1 MPTSQMFKFLFVRS
15 EQELKA
21 ISLVI
26 LNNLRTIQRIDYQIS
41 AWGIVVRINGYRL
54 DEVHHF
60 VRDIVAESLMSK
72 AIKHT

>member
-26 LNNLRTIQRIDYQIS
+26 LNYSAHRLSNICLRYCF
-41 AWGIVVRINGYRL
+41 RINGYRL

>member
-41 AWGIVVRINGYRL
+41 A
-54 DEVHHF
+54 
-60 VRDIVAESLMSK
+60 
-72 AIKHT
+72 